1 MPRIFDN
8 IDLPML
14 PALRNTL
21 NVSER
26 ADFCV
31 GYFNLR
37 GWRRIDSLIEAWPG
51 GEGACCRLLVG
62 MQKLPQD
69 ELRSAFSLGR
79 EDDGIDQ
86 QTALRL
92 KKRMAE
98 EFKQQLTL
106 GAPTDEDEA
115 GLRRLSAQIKAKK
128 VVVKLY
134 LRYPLHAKLYLLH
147 RQDPNNPVVG
157 FVGSSN
163 LTLAG
168 LCKQGEL
175 NVDVLDH
182 DACRK
187 LQKWFDDRWE
197 DRWCLDISGELA
209 EIIDNSWAREEI
221 IPPYHIYL
229 KIAYHLSQE
238 ARAGLAEFQVP
249 EDLRRRLF
257 PFQTAAVKIAAQ
269 HLTKRGG
276 VLIGDVVGLGKTLM
290 ATALVRVLE
299 EDDDGISTL
308 IICPKNL
315 VKMWQGY
322 VDGYGLRAKVI
333 SISVVERELPM
344 IPARF
349 RRVLIDESHNLRNRE
364 GGRYKLIQDY
374 IRATASKVILLSATP
389 YNKTYLDLSSQLRLF
404 LPENSDIGTRPERLL
419 RELGEIKFKQMH
431 QCPVRSLA
439 AFEKSEYPDD
449 WRELMRLFLVRRTR
463 SFIQNNYAETDAA
476 DGRKFLTFE
485 DGRRSYFPTRVP
497 RTIKFEIDEANPE
510 DQYARLYAA
519 DVVDTINAL
528 GLPRYGLGNY
538 INGKPEE
545 APTPLEAERLQN
557 LSRAGKRLMGFCR
570 TNLFKRLE
578 SSGKAFLQSL
588 ERHVLRNYVFLHAI
602 ENGLPLPIGTQ
613 DAAMLDSRFHDDDV
627 DTTGSG
633 LFEQDEEIA
642 EADDAANT
650 AQITH
655 YTEPEYQSRAAEVYA
670 DYAGRYVR
678 RFKWLRPGLFDKSLG
693 DSLRKDGRALLAIL
707 HRCGEWQPEQ
717 DSKLCA
723 LLDLVTKKHPAQ
735 KVLLFT
741 QFADTAK
748 YLEAEL
754 LKRQVSQVAGVTG
767 EVYDPTAYAW
777 RFSPVSNGKAEQIAP
792 ENQLRV
798 LLATDVLSEGQNL
811 QDAAIVV
818 NYDLP
823 WAIIRLVQR
832 AGRVDRIGQQ
842 SQNILCYSFLPAE
855 GVERIIRLRERVRQ
869 RLTENAEVVGTDEAF
884 FEDDE
889 NNAAVLDLYNEK
901 AGILDGDADTEVD
914 LSSYAYQIWKNATD
928 ADPRLLKTIPALPPV
943 AYSTRSTVP
952 ASAPAY
958 DPGPQPLLPLGVTPV
973 QHAMPLT
980 DVSALA
986 PVGPEGVL
994 VYLRTAQDN
1003 DALAWVGKDG
1013 KSVTESQFVILKAAE
1028 CLPDTLALPRDP
1040 QHHQLVQKGVELI
1053 VREEKTTGGQLG
1065 RPSGARYKVYERLKF
1080 YSGEVARTLL
1090 QSPELLKAID
1100 DLYRYPL
1107 RSSTADT
1114 LNRRLKAGI
1123 TDEALAEM
1131 VINLRADDRLCQ
1143 INDEEQTREPQI
1155 ICSLGLSNP
1164 QR

>member
-14 PALRNTL
+14 PTLRDTL
-21 NVSER
+21 HLSQR

-62 MQKLPQD
+62 MQQLPQD

-79 EDDGIDQ
+79 EDEGIDQ

-98 EFKQQLTL
+98 EFKLQLTL
-106 GAPTDEDEA
+106 GAPTDQDEA
-115 GLRRLSAQIKAKK
+115 GLRRLSAQIKSKK

-182 DACRK
+182 DACLK
-187 LQKWFDDRWE
+187 LQKWFDDRWK
-197 DRWCLDISGELA
+197 DRWCLDISEELA
-209 EIIDNSWAREEI
+209 EIIDNSWAREQI

-257 PFQTAAVKIAAQ
+257 PFQSAAVKIAAH

-333 SISVVERELPM
+333 SLSTVERELPLM
-344 IPARF
+344 PARF

-404 LPENSDIGTRPERLL
+404 LPENNDIGVRPERLL
-419 RELGEIKFKQMH
+419 RELTEPKFKSMY
-431 QCPVRSLA
+431 QCPIRSLA

-449 WRELMRLFLVRRTR
+449 WRDLMKMFLVRRTR
-463 SFIQNNYAETDAA
+463 SFIQNNYAETDPG

-485 DGRRSYFPTRVP
+485 DGRRSYFPTRIP
-497 RTIKFEIDEANPE
+497 RTVKFEIDESNPE

-519 DVVDTINAL
+519 EVVDTINAL

-538 INGKPEE
+538 IADKPKE
-545 APTPLEAERLQN
+545 APSPSEADRLQN

-613 DAAMLDSRFHDDDV
+613 DAAMLDSRFTDDDADAKGADV
-627 DTTGSG
+627 G
-633 LFEQDEEIA
+633 LFEQDEEA
-642 EADDAANT
+642 ENGSEAET
-650 AQITH
+650 PKIRLH
-655 YTEPEYQSRAAEVYA
+655 TEHEYECRAAEVYA
-670 DYAGRYVR
+670 EYAGQYQR
-678 RFKWLRPGLFDKSLG
+678 RFKWLRPVFFSKSLG
-693 DSLRKDGRALLAIL
+693 DSLRKDGRALLTVL
-707 HRCGEWQPEQ
+707 QKCGEWQPEQ
-717 DSKLCA
+717 DSKFCA
-723 LLDLVTKKHPAQ
+723 LLNLLTEKHPTQ

-748 YLEAEL
+748 YLETEL
-754 LKRQVSQVAGVTG
+754 LKHGLGQIAGVTG
-767 EVYDPTAYAW
+767 QVYDPTAYAW
-777 RFSPVSNGKAEQIAP
+777 RFSPVSNGKADQIAP
-792 ENQLRV
+792 QDQLRV

-823 WAIIRLVQR
+823 WAVIRLIQR
-832 AGRVDRIGQQ
+832 AGRVDRIGQEA
-842 SQNILCYSFLPAE
+842 QNILCYSFLPAD
-855 GVERIIRLRERVRQ
+855 GVERIIRLRERVRT

-884 FEDDE
+884 FEDDSGS
-889 NNAAVLDLYNEK
+889 ATVLDLYNEK
-901 AGILDGDADTEVD
+901 AGILDGDADAEVD

-928 ADPRLLKTIPALPPV
+928 ADPRLLKTIPGLPPV
-943 AYSTRSTVP
+943 VYSTRST
-952 ASAPAY
+952 APATAPTY
-958 DPGPQPLLPLGVTPV
+958 DPGPQPLLPLEVTPV
-973 QHAMPLT
+973 QHAMPFT
-980 DVSALA
+980 DG
-986 PVGPEGVL
+986 PVTIGPEGVL

-1003 DALAWVGKDG
+1003 DALAWIGKDG
-1013 KSVTESQFVILKAAE
+1013 KSVTESQFTILKAAE
-1028 CLPDTLALPRDP
+1028 CLPSTPALPRDP
-1040 QHHQLVQKGVELI
+1040 RHHQLVQQGVELI

-1065 RPSGARYKVYERLKF
+1065 RSSGARYKVYERLKF
-1080 YSGEVARTLL
+1080 YSSEVAGTLL

-1107 RSSTADT
+1107 RSSTSDT

-1143 INDEEQTREPQI
+1143 IDDEQQAREPQI
-1155 ICSLGLSNP
+1155 ICSLGLQNP
-1164 QR
+1164 

>member
-14 PALRNTL
+14 PTLRDTL
-21 NVSER
+21 HLSQR

-62 MQKLPQD
+62 MQQLPQD

-79 EDDGIDQ
+79 EDEGIDQ

-98 EFKQQLTL
+98 EFKLQLTL
-106 GAPTDEDEA
+106 GAPTDQDEA
-115 GLRRLSAQIKAKK
+115 GLRRLSAQIKARK

-182 DACRK
+182 DACLK
-187 LQKWFDDRWE
+187 LQKWFDDRWK
-197 DRWCLDISGELA
+197 DRWCLDISEELA
-209 EIIDNSWAREEI
+209 EIIDNSWAREQI

-257 PFQTAAVKIAAQ
+257 PFQSAAVKIAAH

-333 SISVVERELPM
+333 SLSTVERELPLM
-344 IPARF
+344 PARF

-404 LPENSDIGTRPERLL
+404 LPENNDIGVRPERLL
-419 RELGEIKFKQMH
+419 RELTEPKFKSMY
-431 QCPVRSLA
+431 QCPIRSLA

-449 WRELMRLFLVRRTR
+449 WRDLMKMFLVRRTR
-463 SFIQNNYAETDAA
+463 SFIQNNYAETDPG

-485 DGRRSYFPTRVP
+485 DGRRSYFPTRIP
-497 RTIKFEIDEANPE
+497 RTVKFEIDESNPE

-519 DVVDTINAL
+519 EVVDTINAL

-538 INGKPEE
+538 IADKPKE
-545 APTPLEAERLQN
+545 APSPSEADRLQN

-613 DAAMLDSRFHDDDV
+613 DAAMLDSRFTDDDADAKGADV
-627 DTTGSG
+627 G
-633 LFEQDEEIA
+633 LFEQDEEA
-642 EADDAANT
+642 ENGSEAET
-650 AQITH
+650 PKIRLH
-655 YTEPEYQSRAAEVYA
+655 TEHEYECRAAEVYA
-670 DYAGRYVR
+670 EYAGQYQR
-678 RFKWLRPGLFDKSLG
+678 RFKWLRPVFFSKSLG
-693 DSLRKDGRALLAIL
+693 DSLRKDGRALLTVL
-707 HRCGEWQPEQ
+707 QKCGEWQPEQ
-717 DSKLCA
+717 DSKFCA
-723 LLDLVTKKHPAQ
+723 LLNLLTEKHPTQ

-748 YLEAEL
+748 YLETEL
-754 LKRQVSQVAGVTG
+754 LKHGLGQIAGVTG
-767 EVYDPTAYAW
+767 QVYDPTAYAW
-777 RFSPVSNGKAEQIAP
+777 RFSPVSNGKADQIAP
-792 ENQLRV
+792 QDQLRV

-823 WAIIRLVQR
+823 WAVIRLIQR
-832 AGRVDRIGQQ
+832 AGRVDRIGQEA
-842 SQNILCYSFLPAE
+842 QNILCYSFLPAD
-855 GVERIIRLRERVRQ
+855 GVERIIRLRERVRT

-884 FEDDE
+884 FEDDSGS
-889 NNAAVLDLYNEK
+889 ATVLDLYNEK
-901 AGILDGDADTEVD
+901 AGILDGDADAEVD

-928 ADPRLLKTIPALPPV
+928 ADPRLLKTIPGLPPV
-943 AYSTRSTVP
+943 VYSTRST
-952 ASAPAY
+952 APATAPTY
-958 DPGPQPLLPLGVTPV
+958 DPGPQPLLPLEVTPV
-973 QHAMPLT
+973 QHAMPFT
-980 DVSALA
+980 DG
-986 PVGPEGVL
+986 PVTIGPEGVL

-1003 DALAWVGKDG
+1003 DALAWIGKDG
-1013 KSVTESQFVILKAAE
+1013 KSVTESQFTILKAAE
-1028 CLPDTLALPRDP
+1028 CLPSTPALPRDP
-1040 QHHQLVQKGVELI
+1040 RHHQLVQQGVELI

-1065 RPSGARYKVYERLKF
+1065 RSSGARYKVYERLKF
-1080 YSGEVARTLL
+1080 YSSEVAGTLL

-1107 RSSTADT
+1107 RSSTSDT

-1143 INDEEQTREPQI
+1143 IDDEQQAREPQI
-1155 ICSLGLSNP
+1155 ICSLGLQNP
-1164 QR
+1164 

>member
-14 PALRNTL
+14 PTLRDTL
-21 NVSER
+21 HLSQR

-62 MQKLPQD
+62 MQQLPQD

-79 EDDGIDQ
+79 EDDDGIDQ

-115 GLRRLSAQIKAKK
+115 GLRRLSAQIKSKK

-134 LRYPLHAKLYLLH
+134 LRYSLHAKLYLLH

-182 DACRK
+182 DACQK
-187 LQKWFDDRWE
+187 LQKWFDDRWK
-197 DRWCLDISGELA
+197 DRWCLDISDELA

-249 EDLRRRLF
+249 DDLRRKLF
-257 PFQTAAVKIAAQ
+257 PFQTAAVKIAAH

-290 ATALVRVLE
+290 ATALVRLLE

-322 VDGYGLRAKVI
+322 VDQYGLRAKVI
-333 SISVVERELPM
+333 SISTVERELPL

-389 YNKTYLDLSSQLRLF
+389 YNKTYLDLSAQLRLF
-404 LPENSDIGTRPERLL
+404 LPENNDIGTRPERLL
-419 RELGEIKFKQMH
+419 RELGEVKFKQMH
-431 QCPVRSLA
+431 QCPIRSLA
-439 AFEKSEYPDD
+439 AFEKSVYPDD

-463 SFIQNNYAETDAA
+463 SFIQNNYAETDP
-476 DGRKFLTFE
+476 DDRRKFLTFE
-485 DGRRSYFPTRVP
+485 DGRRSYFPARIPKTV
-497 RTIKFEIDEANPE
+497 KFEIDETNPE
-510 DQYARLYAA
+510 DQYAQLYAS

-528 GLPRYGLGNY
+528 NLPRYGLGNY
-538 INGKPEE
+538 ITDKPKDM
-545 APTPLEAERLQN
+545 PTPSEADRLQN

-613 DAAMLDSRFHDDDV
+613 DATMLDSRLSDDDV
-627 DTTGSG
+627 DTQGDKVG
-633 LFEQDEEIA
+633 LFEQDEE
-642 EADDAANT
+642 
-650 AQITH
+650 
-655 YTEPEYQSRAAEVYA
+655 TESDNASETSAIKLNSEHEYQCRAAEVYA
-670 DYAGRYVR
+670 EYAGQYHR
-678 RFKWLRPGLFDKSLG
+678 RFKWLKPCFFSKSLG
-693 DSLRKDGRALLAIL
+693 ESLRKDGRALLAIL
-707 HRCGEWQPEQ
+707 QKCGKWQPEQ
-717 DSKLCA
+717 DSKFCA
-723 LLDLVTKKHPAQ
+723 LLHLVTEKHPAQ
-735 KVLLFT
+735 KILLFT

-748 YLEAEL
+748 YLETEI
-754 LKRQVSQVAGVTG
+754 LKHGVNQAAGVTG
-767 EVYDPTAYAW
+767 QVYDPTSYAW
-777 RFSPVSNGKAEQIAP
+777 RFSPVSNGKADQIAP
-792 ENQLRV
+792 QDQLRV

-832 AGRVDRIGQQ
+832 AGRVDRIGQE
-842 SQNILCYSFLPAE
+842 SQTILCYSFLPAD

-869 RLTENAEVVGTDEAF
+869 RLDENAEVVGTDESF
-884 FEDDE
+884 FEDDG

-928 ADPRLLKTIPALPPV
+928 ADPRLLKTIPALPSV
-943 AYSTRSTVP
+943 VFSTRSTAP
-952 ASAPAY
+952 ASAPTY
-958 DPGPQPLLPLGVTPV
+958 DPGPQPLLPLEVTPV
-973 QHAMPLT
+973 QHAMSLT
-980 DVSALA
+980 NVPAL
-986 PVGPEGVL
+986 PPIGPEGVL

-1003 DALAWVGKDG
+1003 DALAWIGRDG
-1013 KSVTESQFVILKAAE
+1013 KSVTESQFTILKAAE
-1028 CLPDTLALPRDP
+1028 CIPSTPALTRDP
-1040 QHHQLVQKGVELI
+1040 QHHQLVQQGVELI
-1053 VREEKTTGGQLG
+1053 VREEKTVGGQLG
-1065 RPSGARYKVYERLKF
+1065 RSSGARYKVYERLKF
-1080 YSGEVARTLL
+1080 YAGEIAGTLL
-1090 QSPELLKAID
+1090 HSQELLKAID

-1114 LNRRLKAGI
+1114 LNRRLKAGM

-1143 INDEEQTREPQI
+1143 ISDEEHSREPQL
-1155 ICSLGLSNP
+1155 ICSLGLVNV
-1164 QR
+1164 